1 MALLLP
7 MSPKLI
13 FPSRRS
19 PFAAPSQTLDFISS
33 LEMLPPGRNLK
44 SWVKITRKLADWASN
59 SSDFG
64 QITQL
69 ED

>member
-1 MALLLP
+1 

-19 PFAAPSQTLDFISS
+19 PFAAPSQTLDFIS

-44 SWVKITRKLADWASN
+44 SWVKITRKLAYWP
-59 SSDFG
+59 
-64 QITQL
+64 QIQVIL
-69 ED
+69 VK